1 MNKNIQS
8 SYVCKVALLYKWS
21 ATFDSGFKKFF
32 GVTLVAS
39 VLIQQN
45 IFVKAK
51 LAFAGEEK
59 QDRYTICLSG
69 EIML

>member
-1 MNKNIQS
+1 MFVKSFCFTNGPRLLIQDLKS
-8 SYVCKVALLYKWS
+8 
-21 ATFDSGFKKFF
+21 FF
-32 GVTLVAS
+32 GVTLVVS
-39 VLIQQN
+39 FLIQQN

-69 EIML
+69 KFML

>member
-1 MNKNIQS
+1 MFVKLLCFTNSPRLLIQDLKS
-8 SYVCKVALLYKWS
+8 
-21 ATFDSGFKKFF
+21 FF

-69 EIML
+69 KFML